1 VPTIIRKQ
9 KTESLASVE
18 SKAPKRK
25 SGSMIIV
32 YYDSVVQTTFEDL
45 VKFVSSSRG
54 MMWKG
59 KMAAKM
65 AEMRRA
71 AELEANT
78 DEYNDDVDGGGY
90 GLQSLSVGNTMAADS
105 DSGDAD
111 IPSLQLEYV
120 STMHMKPLRD
130 MAQKA
135 DALGSRRAGID
146 TTPSFFDEIGEVLES
161 CQG

>member
-1 VPTIIRKQ
+1 
-9 KTESLASVE
+9 
-18 SKAPKRK
+18 
-25 SGSMIIV
+25 
-32 YYDSVVQTTFEDL
+32 
-45 VKFVSSSRG
+45 
-54 MMWKG
+54 MMRKG

-90 GLQSLSVGNTMAADS
+90 GLQSLSVGNTTAADS
-105 DSGDAD
+105 DRGDAD
-111 IPSLQLEYV
+111 ISSLQLEYV

-135 DALGSRRAGID
+135 EEVKKSAEQEMERIRQVEAANPTLPNWRSDSGSDGRSNILKAPLMRMELGVGAMRLIATP
-146 TTPSFFDEIGEVLES
+146 TTKNSS
-161 CQG
+161 QH